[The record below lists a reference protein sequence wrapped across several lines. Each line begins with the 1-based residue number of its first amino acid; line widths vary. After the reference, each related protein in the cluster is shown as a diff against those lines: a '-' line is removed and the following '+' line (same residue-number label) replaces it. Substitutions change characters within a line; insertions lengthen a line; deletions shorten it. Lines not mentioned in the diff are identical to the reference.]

1 MIKKKYITPAVRA
14 ISIPNTAI
22 LSGSDDDI
30 NRVGFRRDRFAD
42 PDEEIL

>member
-22 LSGSDDDI
+22 LSGSEGTLNTID
-30 NRVGFRRDRFAD
+30 FRRDRFAD